1 MLNKNGVAVRSHRFF
16 TPKGVGSM
24 KRLLCVL
31 LAVGLVLS
39 MAACGTKEPE
49 PSVIEEKEFTFGM
62 ITENKYESRFL
73 DLACEF
79 DKDWALATNERIR
92 EMNKITDEMTDVQV
106 AQRIEAAE
114 YLYDMMAIN
123 KNETDNVT
131 IELKKG
137 SILQMTM
144 KDQDMANSMVL
155 KIDSGLKEVGFQ
167 EVTSEVIPVTL
178 AGSEVYGVKTVAKY
192 EQTSLHQLSIP
203 WRRGNY
209 IATITIMAQEEKT
222 VEAVKNLFYAF

>member
-1 MLNKNGVAVRSHRFF
+1 
-16 TPKGVGSM
+16 M
-24 KRLLCVL
+24 KRLLCAL
-31 LAVGLVLS
+31 LALGLVLS
-39 MAACGTKEPE
+39 MAACGPKEPE
-49 PSVIEEKEFTFGM
+49 GPVIEEKDFTFGL

-92 EMNKITDEMTDVQV
+92 EMNKITDDMTDVQV
-106 AQRIEAAE
+106 AQRIDFAE
-114 YLYDMMAIN
+114 HLYDMMAIR

-137 SILQMTM
+137 SILQLTM

-155 KIDSGLKEVGFQ
+155 KIDAGLKEMGVQ

-178 AGSEVYGVKTVAKY
+178 AGSDVYGVKTVAKY
-192 EQTSLHQLSIP
+192 QETSLHQLSIP
-203 WRRGNY
+203 WRRGHY
-209 IATITIMAQEEKT
+209 IATITIMAREEKT
-222 VEAVKNLFYAF
+222 VEAVKNLFYAY

>member
-1 MLNKNGVAVRSHRFF
+1 
-16 TPKGVGSM
+16 M
-24 KRLLCVL
+24 KRVLCAVL
-31 LAVGLVLS
+31 AMALMLS
-39 MAACGTKEPE
+39 VAACGSKEPE
-49 PSVIEEKEFTFGM
+49 GPVIEEKEFTFGM
-62 ITENKYESRFL
+62 VTENKYESRFL

-92 EMNKITDEMTDVQV
+92 EMNKITDDMTDVQR
-106 AQRIEAAE
+106 AQRIESAE

-137 SILQMTM
+137 SVLQLTM

-155 KIDSGLKEVGFQ
+155 KIDEGMKEVGFQ
-167 EVTSEVIPVTL
+167 EVTSEVLPVTL
-178 AGSEVYGVKTVAKY
+178 AGTEVYGVKTVAKY
-192 EQTSLHQLSIP
+192 EETSLYQLSIP
-203 WRRGNY
+203 WRRGHY

-222 VEAVKNLFYAF
+222 IDAVKELFYAF